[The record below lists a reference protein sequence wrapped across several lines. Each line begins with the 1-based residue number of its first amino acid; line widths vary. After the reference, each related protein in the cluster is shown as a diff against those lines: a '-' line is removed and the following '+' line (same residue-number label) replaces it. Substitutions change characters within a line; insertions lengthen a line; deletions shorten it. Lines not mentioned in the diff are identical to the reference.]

1 VRLSV
6 VVPTHDRRES
16 LARVLAALASSAGEV
31 AGGVETIVVDD
42 GSTDGT
48 KDLLGS
54 RAPDAANVSVLSQA
68 NAGPA
73 RARNAGAAAAR
84 GERLVFLGDDTVPE
98 PGFLAAH
105 ASPPE
110 RGGRPVAV
118 LGYTTWDR
126 ARMRVT
132 PFLVHLNEN
141 GAQFG
146 YGLIADPEDV
156 PFNFFYTSNV
166 SLPRAAFLAAGGFD
180 ESFRGAAWEDV
191 ELAYRMTRGRDGLVL
206 VYRPAARTSHAH
218 PTSVASALARQKA
231 SGRSA
236 ALFAAKHPDLAGWL
250 GMDSAA
256 ALPHGGSFA
265 AALAA
270 VAVKA
275 LDPLGIPLP
284 EKVYDVVLRRPY
296 LEALRGTLEN
306 RP

>member
-1 VRLSV
+1 VKLSV
-6 VVPTHDRRES
+6 VIPTHDRKES
-16 LARVLAALASSAGEV
+16 LTRVLGALATCAGEV
-31 AGGVETIVVDD
+31 SGGIETVVVDD

-48 KDLLGS
+48 EELLGS
-54 RAPDAANVSVLSQA
+54 RPADAAAVRVLHQP

-73 RARNAGAAAAR
+73 RARNAGAASAR

-98 PGFLAAH
+98 PGFLAVH

-110 RGGRPVAV
+110 RGRRPVAV

-132 PFLVHLNEN
+132 PFLTHLNEN

-146 YGLIADPEDV
+146 YALIADAEDV

-180 ESFRGAAWEDV
+180 ETFRGAAWEDV
-191 ELAYRMTRGRDGLVL
+191 ELAYRMTRGEDGLVL
-206 VYRPAARTSHAH
+206 VYRPAARTAHAH
-218 PTSVASALARQKA
+218 PTSLASTLARQRA

-236 ALFAAKHPDLAGWL
+236 ALFAAKHPDLADWL
-250 GMDSAA
+250 GVPAA
-256 ALPHGGSFA
+256 RRGGSLGS
-265 AALAA
+265 ALAA
-270 VAVKA
+270 RAVRA

-284 EKVYDVVLRRPY
+284 ARVYDR
-296 LEALRGTLEN
+296 ALRGPYLDALRDALER